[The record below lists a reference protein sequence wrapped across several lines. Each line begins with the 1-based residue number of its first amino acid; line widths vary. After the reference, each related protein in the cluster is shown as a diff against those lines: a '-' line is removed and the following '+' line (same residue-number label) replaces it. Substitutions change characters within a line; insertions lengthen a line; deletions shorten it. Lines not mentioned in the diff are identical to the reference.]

1 MSKTT
6 AIIELMRPAN
16 SLMVGFAVL
25 VGAVVVHPNSLLG
38 VFPLM
43 GFLTGFFIS
52 SYSMVVNDRYDVE
65 VDRIN
70 APQRPLPSGK
80 LTEGEAVRLE
90 FILLAVGLSTA
101 LLTSLVNFMIA
112 IIFAAVGWLYSTRG
126 KKYGLLGNSM
136 VASSLAIPYI
146 YGGVAVGGATNLL
159 LWLLASTSFSAGM
172 GREVIKTISDI
183 YGDEIRNIAS
193 IARVRGRHTASKIGV
208 VFLASAIGLAWI
220 PYVVGIVGFPYA
232 LLILIPDTILV
243 FASIR
248 ILRNQSK
255 EVALKVKNIILL
267 GMMFGLVA
275 FVVGASASF

>member
-112 IIFAAVGWLYSTRG
+112 IIFAAVGWLYSAGG

-220 PYVVGIVGFPYA
+220 PYVVGIVGVPYA

>member
-90 FILLAVGLSTA
+90 FILLAVDSQPP
-101 LLTSLVNFMIA
+101 S
-112 IIFAAVGWLYSTRG
+112 
-126 KKYGLLGNSM
+126 
-136 VASSLAIPYI
+136 
-146 YGGVAVGGATNLL
+146 
-159 LWLLASTSFSAGM
+159 
-172 GREVIKTISDI
+172 
-183 YGDEIRNIAS
+183 
-193 IARVRGRHTASKIGV
+193 
-208 VFLASAIGLAWI
+208 
-220 PYVVGIVGFPYA
+220 
-232 LLILIPDTILV
+232 
-243 FASIR
+243 
-248 ILRNQSK
+248 
-255 EVALKVKNIILL
+255 
-267 GMMFGLVA
+267 
-275 FVVGASASF
+275 